1 MTHFYSD
8 LLDKKGIIQRIEC
21 QNKQGKA
28 YRYFTNNFV
37 SEVFINNL
45 NSESKYCFLKK
56 YLPSQRV
63 SSKQYDVWALLKK
76 DHVDEVGGEIISAYC
91 TCTAGLLGSC
101 NHVAG
106 LLFRIEAAVLIGV
119 TPPTCTSILAS
130 WNIPS
135 KKKKI
140 TPGPVKNFLFKT
152 ETYSSK
158 SLETV
163 NSDKIKRKLERQT
176 FLTTSESQAAKLK
189 DKKIVRQELLERIS
203 NVVPKSCFV
212 ELMTVKKNRDSGP
225 EINAPTILDFAE
237 SFIDSCDPELDVV
250 DPTEIFAWS
259 LLITGEQV
267 KTIYSQTVAQSKT
280 AFWQKQ
286 RHGRITAFKFKDI
299 SETVTRIKKN
309 PTVECPEYLISAI
322 MGYEKSVTTWQMKHG
337 INNEIHAKS
346 KYKSLTKKF

>member
-1 MTHFYSD
+1 M
-8 LLDKKGIIQRIEC
+8 
-21 QNKQGKA
+21 
-28 YRYFTNNFV
+28 
-37 SEVFINNL
+37 
-45 NSESKYCFLKK
+45 
-56 YLPSQRV
+56 
-63 SSKQYDVWALLKK
+63 
-76 DHVDEVGGEIISAYC
+76 
-91 TCTAGLLGSC
+91 
-101 NHVAG
+101 
-106 LLFRIEAAVLIGV
+106 IGV

-140 TPGPVKNFLFKT
+140 ISGPVKNFLFKT

-237 SFIDSCDPELDVV
+237 SFIDSCDPELDVA
-250 DPTEIFAWS
+250 DLTEIFAGS
-259 LLITGEQV
+259 LLIT
-267 KTIYSQTVAQSKT
+267 QSTTKLQLSRRQH
-280 AFWQKQ
+280 FGKSN
-286 RHGRITAFKFKDI
+286 DI
-299 SETVTRIKKN
+299 SDAVTRIK
-309 PTVECPEYLISAI
+309 
-322 MGYEKSVTTWQMKHG
+322 
-337 INNEIHAKS
+337 
-346 KYKSLTKKF
+346 